1 MSLVETLLMICQV
14 RLVPLVSVQDRG
26 RSIKKPIEHNFQ
38 AHFATLLIVSHIVDG
53 SYVKHQREEE
63 EEILGKTHTSSAFF
77 YKLKVLTKVSNNII
91 GMVPKALFDHLLT

>member
-38 AHFATLLIVSHIVDG
+38 AHFATLLIV
-53 SYVKHQREEE
+53 R
-63 EEILGKTHTSSAFF
+63 TSWMAPM
-77 YKLKVLTKVSNNII
+77 SNIKEKKKRKSWEKPIQVQLSFMN
-91 GMVPKALFDHLLT
+91 

>member
-1 MSLVETLLMICQV
+1 MICQV

-53 SYVKHQREEE
+53 SYVKHQREAE

-77 YKLKVLTKVSNNII
+77 YNFLKVLTKVSNNII
-91 GMVPKALFDHLLT
+91 RDSSEGSFWSLSYVRS